1 MDFNENKLVA
11 EKYEKDAVYDLADDQ
26 VIFNDCLCH
35 FANFSFMRNKETLFN
50 KCDLSQAV
58 FQDTTLT
65 KTKYK
70 ECRMI
75 QTTFLHASLKN
86 IDLSTCLIEAIEAS
100 VQDVSGAIIDEMQ
113 SSAFIHLLNIKI
125 KEA

>member
-1 MDFNENKLVA
+1 
-11 EKYEKDAVYDLADDQ
+11 
-26 VIFNDCLCH
+26 
-35 FANFSFMRNKETLFN
+35 MRNKETLFN